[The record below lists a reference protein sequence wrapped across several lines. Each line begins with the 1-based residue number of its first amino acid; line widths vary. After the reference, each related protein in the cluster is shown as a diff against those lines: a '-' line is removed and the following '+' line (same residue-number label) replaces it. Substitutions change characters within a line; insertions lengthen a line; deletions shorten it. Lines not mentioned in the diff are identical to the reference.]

1 VNEAKTEIAAAFGL
15 ALKEAR
21 ANVKMSQ
28 EALALES
35 GIDRTFVSMLERG
48 IRQPALSTV
57 FALCAVLAVK
67 PGALVARAAE
77 LMKPAR
83 RRDKIK

>member
-1 VNEAKTEIAAAFGL
+1 VDQFKTNVAQAFGEALRL
-15 ALKEAR
+15 ARKDSKL
-21 ANVKMSQ
+21 SQ

-57 FALCAVLAVK
+57 FALCVPLGIS
-67 PGALVARAAE
+67 PGTLVDRAHKLNKGKA
-77 LMKPAR
+77 K
-83 RRDKIK
+83 K

>member
-1 VNEAKTEIAAAFGL
+1 MNEAKTEIAAAFGR
-15 ALKEAR
+15 ALREAR

-48 IRQPALSTV
+48 VRQPALSTV
-57 FALCAVLAVK
+57 FALCAVLSMK
-67 PGALVARAAE
+67 PGALVDRAAA
-77 LMKPAR
+77 LMKPGR
-83 RRDKIK
+83 RRGG

>member
-1 VNEAKTEIAAAFGL
+1 MNQTKTEIAAAFGR

-48 IRQPALSTV
+48 VRQPALSTV
-57 FALCAVLAVK
+57 FALSTALSIK
-67 PGALVARAAE
+67 PGVLVDRAAA
-77 LMKPAR
+77 LMKLSYR
-83 RRDKIK
+83 RGG